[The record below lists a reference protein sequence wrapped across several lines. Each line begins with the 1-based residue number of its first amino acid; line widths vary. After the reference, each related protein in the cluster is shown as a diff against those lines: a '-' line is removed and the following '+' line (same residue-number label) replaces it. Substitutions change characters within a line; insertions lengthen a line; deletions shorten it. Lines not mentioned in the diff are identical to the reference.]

1 MGTPNHSS
9 DDTTFLIV
17 LVIFAVVILLGLPF
31 SMWIYL
37 DTLEQRIMIEAT
49 AKKVEK
55 LRNEILEDRKA
66 NLIKGV
72 EEWFQS

>member
-1 MGTPNHSS
+1 
-9 DDTTFLIV
+9 
-17 LVIFAVVILLGLPF
+17 
-31 SMWIYL
+31 
-37 DTLEQRIMIEAT
+37 
-49 AKKVEK
+49 VEK